1 MAIVSVDILKKLET
15 VKKYAY
21 VLAALLSFLAYFYF
35 LFSID
40 SMIIVFLG
48 FILGMVLI
56 LDNNQVQKY
65 FNDIFKKGNE
75 LNN

>member
-15 VKKYAY
+15 AKKYAY